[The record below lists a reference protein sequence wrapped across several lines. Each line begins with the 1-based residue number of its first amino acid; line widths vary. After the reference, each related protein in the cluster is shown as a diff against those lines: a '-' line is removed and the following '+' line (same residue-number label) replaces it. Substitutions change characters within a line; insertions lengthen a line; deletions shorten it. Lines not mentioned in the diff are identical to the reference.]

1 MLFRSIRSVEYT
13 IQNLDEAAATVEQRI
28 SETRKRISDLRV
40 QGDQPFEYEERLT
53 ALSIRLVEIE
63 DALDLTKG
71 QASAQLDA
79 NAEGEGPNDEVSAPL
94 EPGEEMPKGEALET
108 VGV

>member
-1 MLFRSIRSVEYT
+1 MRAPPPIRVLPDQVANQIAAGEVVERPAAVVKELSE
-13 IQNLDEAAATVEQRI
+13 NSLDAGATRI
-28 SETRKRISDLRV
+28 TVRIADGGR
-40 QGDQPFEYEERLT
+40 
-53 ALSIRLVEIE
+53 RLVEIE

-108 VGV
+108 VGA